1 MARFEVRETSKL
13 RRLFLS
19 NLVCEVVYIS
29 CTTYVKYVEIAPI
42 VFELQYAEKV
52 LTGVRVNMRYAVF
65 LAADTLPCVLMPIS
79 IVSILTGIDSI
90 ATYSV
95 YRYWYKY
102 RPISC
107 YYYSIA
113 INGSREIQQ
122 ALQNK
127 LHYKAKQG

>member
-29 CTTYVKYVEIAPI
+29 CTTYVKSVEIAPI

-52 LTGVRVNMRYAVF
+52 LTGVRVNNTLVRYAVF

-90 ATYSV
+90 ATYTDIG
-95 YRYWYKY
+95 
-102 RPISC
+102 ISIGP
-107 YYYSIA
+107 SLVI
-113 INGSREIQQ
+113 II
-122 ALQNK
+122 L
-127 LHYKAKQG
+127 